1 MSDIPPIGGATG
13 GEQHPVHP
21 RGMQR
26 SERREHGLPDPSSPA
41 PAEDLSPVDELTL
54 TVPGRVAS
62 ILLDDP
68 VLQQYLAER
77 GIPSPLTAWEEFLR
91 RMSDPA
97 ILSQLAILNPLLHA
111 IVGEEMRRR

>member
-13 GEQHPVHP
+13 GEQQPVHP
-21 RGMQR
+21 RGMRR
-26 SERREHGLPDPSSPA
+26 SEHSEHGLPDLSSPA
-41 PAEDLSPVDELTL
+41 PSEDLSPVDELTIS
-54 TVPGRVAS
+54 VPGRVAS

-68 VLQQYLAER
+68 ALQQFVAER
-77 GIPSPLTAWEEFLR
+77 NIPAPLSAWEEFLR

-111 IVGEEMRRR
+111 IIGEEMRKR